1 MKNKK
6 IKIKLKKGDLV
17 RVISGDER
25 GKEGKILF
33 IDTKKYRAI
42 VEGVNLV
49 TKSEKP
55 NAKNTKGGL
64 VKKEAPIHIS
74 NLMYVENG
82 KTTRIGRKLN
92 ESGKLVRYS
101 KKTNQILD

>member
-1 MKNKK
+1 MGK

-17 RVISGDER
+17 RVITGEER
-25 GKEGKILF
+25 GKEGKILM

-42 VEGVNLV
+42 VEGVNLI

-64 VKKEAPIHIS
+64 VKKEAPIHLS
-74 NLMYVENG
+74 NLLLVEDG
-82 KTTRIGRKLN
+82 KTTRIGRRIEN
-92 ESGKLVRYS
+92 GKIVRYS
-101 KKTNQILD
+101 KKSNKVLE

>member
-1 MKNKK
+1 MGK

-17 RVISGDER
+17 RVITGEER
-25 GKEGKILF
+25 GKEGKILM

-42 VEGVNLV
+42 VEGVNLI

-64 VKKEAPIHIS
+64 VKKEAPIHLS
-74 NLMYVENG
+74 NLMLVEDG
-82 KTTRIGRKLN
+82 KTTRIGRRIEN
-92 ESGKLVRYS
+92 GKIVRYS
-101 KKTNQILD
+101 KKSNKVLE